1 MGYCQQGSPMVIS
14 NIRLQLAS
22 LLVVAATFTA
32 TGCANGS
39 SHGGSNGTTT
49 LSGNWQFTLQ
59 SPTDQSFVG
68 GLQGGFLLQKNGSIS
83 GSAAY
88 ALSQL
93 PQSGGTP
100 VVCNGGSA
108 PITGKI
114 DGQNVTLTAV
124 AGSQTFALTGTLSA
138 DASTMTGTYTLSAVT
153 SSGSSPCGTAQTGLN
168 WTAMLVPPLTGSI
181 QGVFHST
188 ALTLADQVF
197 AVTGSVAQ
205 GENIGAST
213 ATVTGTLSFIDP
225 ASLLSNYPCLA
236 TASLNGQLSGNTV
249 VLQIIGIDGLNA
261 GQIGIQPSQV
271 NQGGSG
277 FYPVTLDSTP
287 SGYVLHSTGT
297 GYLVNTKACPSGSS
311 VNLADTGNIC
321 LALGTSKACQAPVI
335 LTPSFLNFPPQ
346 LLGSAP
352 TTQTVTVA
360 YNDASG
366 APLTGLTLDWV
377 AESGLGS
384 ETGQTSFNGQPNFT
398 LADTVPGDPCNV
410 PIGSTFSLGPGQS
423 CTLTVTFAPQQSCTW
438 LPNQG
443 GSPPAQCPLPLTA
456 VLKVVSPTSPD
467 NDPAFRIPITG
478 TGLSAL
484 APSTPELDF
493 GASAVGEASLPQV
506 ATFTNS
512 SGQPVQI
519 LPGAPCVSSAVG
531 QFFTLPHPLILGS
544 SVAGV
549 QVVSDVRQD
558 VGNSTIDYSC
568 DSDPTPPNSPN
579 FRIVA
584 DTCSGTLLASQAT
597 CSLQIALEP
606 QSLYASKLDGLDY
619 FLELNTVQCV
629 AGSVESNCEWDGGR
643 FPVELRANPPS
654 PLRMSP
660 GAGLDFGSQQVGTSS
675 AKQTITLFND
685 PNDPN
690 AGGVNFVGKFT
701 VKGDYSESDDCPFS
715 LTTGSSCTVTVGFKP
730 KSATFIPGSIT
741 IAYNSGLVQTIY
753 LRGTGR

>member
-1 MGYCQQGSPMVIS
+1 MGYCQQGSPMVIW
-14 NIRLQLAS
+14 NIKALLAS
-22 LLVVAATFTA
+22 LLVVAATLAA

-39 SHGGSNGTTT
+39 SHGDSNGTTT

-68 GLQGGFLLQKNGSIS
+68 GLQGGFLLEKSGSIS

-100 VVCNGGSA
+100 LVCNGGSA

-114 DGQNVTLTAV
+114 VGQNVTLTAV
-124 AGSQTFALTGTLSA
+124 AGSQTFVLTGALSA
-138 DASTMTGTYTLSAVT
+138 DASTMTGTYTLSADT

-168 WTAMLVPPLTGSI
+168 WTATLIPPLTGSI

-197 AVTGSVAQ
+197 AVTGSLTQ
-205 GENIGAST
+205 GENIGASK

-225 ASLLSNYPCLA
+225 VSLLSDYPCLA
-236 TASLNGQLSGNTV
+236 TASLNGQISGNTV
-249 VLQIIGIDGLNA
+249 VLQIVGIDGLNA

-277 FYPVTLDSTP
+277 FYPVTFDSTS

-311 VNLADTGNIC
+311 VNLADSGNIC
-321 LALGTSKACQAPVI
+321 LALGTSKACQVPVI

-346 LLGSAP
+346 LVGSAP

-360 YNDASG
+360 YNDPSG
-366 APLTGLTLDWV
+366 VQLTGLTLDWV

-398 LADTVPGDPCNV
+398 LADSLPGDPCNV
-410 PIGSTFSLGPGQS
+410 PIGSTFSLAQGQS

-456 VLKVVSPTSPD
+456 ILKVVSPTSPD
-467 NDPAFRIPITG
+467 NDFAFRIPISG

-484 APSTPELDF
+484 TPSTPELDF
-493 GASAVGEASLPQV
+493 GASAVGESSLPQV
-506 ATFTNS
+506 LTFTNG

-519 LPGAPCVSSAVG
+519 LPGAPCVNSVAG

-544 SVAGV
+544 PVSGL

-558 VGNSTIDYSC
+558 VVNSTIDYSC

-579 FRIVA
+579 FQLSS
-584 DTCSGTLLASQAT
+584 DTCSGTLLAPQAT
-597 CSLQIALEP
+597 CSLQIALAP
-606 QSLYASKLDGLDY
+606 QPFYAQLNGLDY
-619 FLELNTVQCV
+619 FLELNTVQCI
-629 AGSVESNCEWDGGR
+629 AGSVDSNCEWDGGR
-643 FPVELRANPPS
+643 FPVEIRANPPS

-675 AKQTITLFND
+675 SKQAITLFND

-690 AGGVNFVGKFT
+690 SGVVNFVGKFT

-715 LTTGSSCTVTVGFKP
+715 LTPGSSCTVTVAFKP
-730 KSATFIPGSIT
+730 KNAVFIPGIVT
-741 IAYNSGLVQTIY
+741 IAYNSGLVQIIY
-753 LRGTGR
+753 LRGTGQ

>member
-1 MGYCQQGSPMVIS
+1 MVIS
-14 NIRLQLAS
+14 NIKLRLAS

-100 VVCNGGSA
+100 VVCSGGSA

-138 DASTMTGTYTLSAVT
+138 DASTMTGTYTLSADT

-225 ASLLSNYPCLA
+225 VSLLSNYPCLA
-236 TASLNGQLSGNTV
+236 TASLNGQISGNTV

-311 VNLADTGNIC
+311 VNLVDTGNIC
-321 LALGTSKACQAPVI
+321 LALGTSKACQAPVT

-377 AESGLGS
+377 AEFGLGS

-531 QFFTLPHPLILGS
+531 QFFTLPHPLMLGS

-606 QSLYASKLDGLDY
+606 QPLYASLNGLDY

-701 VKGDYSESDDCPFS
+701 AKGDYSESDDCPFS
-715 LTTGSSCTVTVGFKP
+715 LTAGSSCTVTVAFKP

-741 IAYNSGLVQTIY
+741 IVYNSALVQTIY
-753 LRGTGR
+753 LRGTGK

>member
-1 MGYCQQGSPMVIS
+1 MVIS
-14 NIRLQLAS
+14 KIKLQLFS
-22 LLVVAATFTA
+22 LLVVAATLTA
-32 TGCANGS
+32 AGCANGS
-39 SHGGSNGTTT
+39 SHGGANSIAT

-68 GLQGGFLLQKNGSIS
+68 GLQGGFLLQKSGSIS
-83 GSAAY
+83 GSAVY

-108 PITGKI
+108 PITGKM
-114 DGQNVTLTAV
+114 DGQNVTLTAL
-124 AGSQTFALTGTLSA
+124 AGSQTYVLTGALSA
-138 DASTMTGTYTLSAVT
+138 DASTMTGTYTLSPDT
-153 SSGSSPCGTAQTGLN
+153 LSGSSPCGTAQTGLN
-168 WTAMLVPPLTGSI
+168 WTATLVPPLTGSI

-188 ALTLADQVF
+188 AVTLADQAF
-197 AVTGSVAQ
+197 AVTGSLTQ

-225 ASLLSNYPCLA
+225 VSQLSEYPCLA
-236 TASLNGQLSGNTV
+236 TASLNGQISGNTV

-277 FYPVTLDSTP
+277 FYPVTFDSTS

-297 GYLVNTKACPSGSS
+297 GYLVNTKACPSSSS
-311 VNLADTGNIC
+311 VNLADSGNIC
-321 LALGTSKACQAPVI
+321 LALGTSKACQAPVT
-335 LTPSFLNFPPQ
+335 LTPGFLNFPPQ
-346 LLGSAP
+346 LLGSVP
-352 TTQTVTVA
+352 TTQTVMVA
-360 YNDASG
+360 YNDPSG
-366 APLTGLTLDWV
+366 APLTGLTLDWA

-384 ETGQTSFNGQPNFT
+384 ETGQTSFNGQPNFN
-398 LADTVPGDPCNV
+398 LADAVPGDPCNV

-443 GSPPAQCPLPLTA
+443 GTPPAQCPLPLTA

-467 NDPAFRIPITG
+467 NDLAFRIPITG

-484 APSTPELDF
+484 TPSTGELDF

-506 ATFTNS
+506 LTFTNE
-512 SGQPVQI
+512 SGGPVQI
-519 LPGAPCVSSAVG
+519 LQREPCVNSVAG

-544 SVAGV
+544 PVAGL
-549 QVVSDVRQD
+549 QVVSDLRQD
-558 VGNSTIDYSC
+558 AVNSTIDYSC

-579 FRIVA
+579 FQISA

-597 CSLQIALEP
+597 CSLQIALVP
-606 QSLYASKLDGLDY
+606 QTLYPSLLNGLDY
-619 FLELNTVQCV
+619 FLELNTVQCI
-629 AGSVESNCEWDGGR
+629 AGTVESNCEWDGGR
-643 FPVELRANPPS
+643 FPVEVRANPPS

-660 GAGLDFGSQQVGTSS
+660 AAGLDFGSQQVGTSS

-690 AGGVNFVGKFT
+690 AGAMNFVGKFT
-701 VKGDYSESDDCPFS
+701 VMGDYSESDDCPFS
-715 LTTGSSCTVTVGFKP
+715 LTPGSSCTVTVAFKP
-730 KSATFIPGSIT
+730 KSAWFIPGSVT

-753 LRGTGR
+753 LRGTGQ